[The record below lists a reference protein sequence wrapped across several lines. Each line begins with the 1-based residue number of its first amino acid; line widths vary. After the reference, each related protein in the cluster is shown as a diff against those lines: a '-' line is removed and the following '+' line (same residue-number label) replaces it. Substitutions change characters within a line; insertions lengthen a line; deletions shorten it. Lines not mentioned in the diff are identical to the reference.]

1 MNIISWLNGEFHDDT
16 NLIDIGDRGF
26 LLGDGLFETMLVIDG
41 VPVFLSAHL
50 ARMRAGAAA
59 LGIDVVLDQKTIAAA
74 IKKLAATNLGARDK
88 ASARLTLTR
97 GSGERGLS
105 VLKASSSPTLLLT
118 LSAYSAPPVG
128 SPVALII
135 SKHCRSERSISSAH
149 KTLNYL
155 DNVLARAEADA
166 NGAGDALMLNSAG
179 RVACATAANFFIIRA
194 DGTVVT
200 PPVSEG
206 ALPGIV
212 RGILLSAGVSIGCN
226 VNERAIELGDI
237 DDSLV
242 FLTNSLSG
250 IMPASLPGKSSPLPN
265 AQHVLECLQSCY
277 ANEIRKSLE
286 RQAVI

>member
-1 MNIISWLNGEFHDDT
+1 MISWLDGEFYDDT

-26 LLGDGLFETMLVIDG
+26 LLGDGLFETMLVIDD
-41 VPVFLSAHL
+41 VPAFLPAHL
-50 ARMRAGAAA
+50 ERMRAGALA
-59 LGIDVVLDQKTIAAA
+59 LGVDVALDQQAISAA
-74 IKKLAATNLGARDK
+74 IKKLAATNTGALGK

-97 GSGERGLS
+97 GSGARGLGVS
-105 VLKASSSPTLLLT
+105 KALIKPTLLLT
-118 LSAYSAPPVG
+118 LSAYSVPQTG
-128 SPVALII
+128 NPVALII
-135 SKHCRSERSISSAH
+135 SKYCRSERSISSAH

-155 DNVLARAEADA
+155 DNLMARAEADA
-166 NGAGDALMLNSAG
+166 NGADDALMLNSVG

-226 VNERAIELGDI
+226 VNETAIELGDI